1 MTSKDDELRLYD
13 DDYDSEADF
22 EPLKPEPEYI
32 PTNAEILAEIRKN
45 RRLIRIL
52 IFFFIITLLLFL
64 GAGYYLYTLIITYKA
79 EIDQA
84 FDTMKKIKAMV
95 EQLESDYGGYSQK
108 LDEFFETVKEL
119 QNNLDNV
126 NRILGSLSNLRLP
139 F

>member
-1 MTSKDDELRLYD
+1 MGLFKNIFDYETKELKKINKLVDQIEALDED
-13 DDYDSEADF
+13 
-22 EPLKPEPEYI
+22 
-32 PTNAEILAEIRKN
+32 
-45 RRLIRIL
+45 
-52 IFFFIITLLLFL
+52 
-64 GAGYYLYTLIITYKA
+64 
-79 EIDQA
+79 
-84 FDTMKKIKAMV
+84 MKKIKAMV

>member
-13 DDYDSEADF
+13 DDYDSESDF

-126 NRILGSLSNLRLP
+126 NRILGSLSTLRLP

>member
-13 DDYDSEADF
+13 DFDSEDAF
-22 EPLKPEPEYI
+22 EPLKPEPEHI
-32 PTNAEILAEIRKN
+32 PTNAELMAEIKKN
-45 RRLIRIL
+45 RRLTRIL
-52 IFFFIITLLLFL
+52 LFFFILTLLLLL
-64 GAGYYLYTLIITYKA
+64 GAGYYLYTIMITYKA

-95 EQLESDYGGYSQK
+95 EQLEADYGGYSQK
-108 LDEFFETVKEL
+108 IDEFFETVKEL
-119 QNNLDNV
+119 QANLDNV